1 LGAPYQVGGALPLDL
16 AVLPFELE
24 DLLMVREA
32 YPWRRE
38 AFQVEEASYLAA
50 QHPYCWEDLPLC

>member
-1 LGAPYQVGGALPLDL
+1 MDL

-32 YPWRRE
+32 YPWRLG
-38 AFQVEEASYLAA
+38 AFQVEEPSYLAA
-50 QHPYCWEDLPLC
+50 QHPYW

>member
-1 LGAPYQVGGALPLDL
+1 LDL

-32 YPWRRE
+32 YPWRLG
-38 AFQVEEASYLAA
+38 AFQVEEPSYLAA
-50 QHPYCWEDLPLC
+50 QHPYW